1 MRRFIPVVVILM
13 TLAIG
18 PSTLADIVR
27 LKTGGELRGSIGS
40 ADDQQISITTLAGT
54 TLSLPTDA
62 VHFLLRR
69 SDTEEEYETR
79 LATLPNTV
87 EAHLDLAD
95 WCKAN
100 RLRSQR
106 QQQLRQVLLIDPNH
120 EGVRK
125 LLEYTRDGVLW
136 KTRDHILRERGLV
149 RTRRKYITRQERD
162 SLAETTAE
170 KEQQAAWSRQ
180 MSRIAEGIRARD
192 ANAVAAIREVRDP
205 MAIAGLTAFFREA
218 LEPAVRDAYVFAL
231 GQIKHS
237 GALPPLVEQAVLDT
251 VPQIRTNA
259 AILITEARAE
269 EATAMLIKYLEVEDN
284 QTVQNAAD
292 ALGLLGHPKSL
303 APLIEALVTQHQ
315 YSTRP
320 SAAEEV
326 AVRAADLLNR
336 PDLTPAEIV
345 VVMQASLTPLRGV
358 VATTDES
365 NGRVQL
371 VYPHR
376 NTSVLTALK
385 RMTGQDFG
393 YDQRTWRLWLRA
405 QSRRR

>member
-1 MRRFIPVVVILM
+1 MYRFIPTAALLLLL
-13 TLAIG
+13 TAG
-18 PSTLADIVR
+18 PRAAADIVR
-27 LKTGGELRGSIGS
+27 LKTGGELRGSIRF
-40 ADDQQISITTLAGT
+40 ADDQQINFVTLAGT
-54 TLSLPTDA
+54 TLSLPADV
-62 VHFLLRR
+62 VHFSLRR
-69 SDTEEEYETR
+69 SDLEEEYETR
-79 LATLPNTV
+79 LAKLPNTV

-100 RLRSQR
+100 RLRAQR
-106 QQQLRQVLLIDPNH
+106 QQQLRHVLTIDPNH

-136 KTRDHILRERGLV
+136 KTRDQILRERGLV

-162 SLAETTAE
+162 SIAETTAQ
-170 KEQQAAWSRQ
+170 KEQETAWSRQ
-180 MSRIAEGIRARD
+180 MARIAEGIRAGD
-192 ANAVAAIREVRDP
+192 PNAVEAIRQVRDP

-218 LEPAVRDAYVFAL
+218 SEPAVRDAYVFAI
-231 GQIKHS
+231 GQIEHPK
-237 GALPPLVEQAVLDT
+237 ALPPLIEQAVLDT

-259 AILITEARAE
+259 AALITKERAE
-269 EATAMLIKYLEVEDN
+269 AATALLVRYLEVEDN
-284 QTVQNAAD
+284 QTVRNAAD

-320 SAAEEV
+320 SAAAEV
-326 AVRAADLLNR
+326 AARAADLLNR
-336 PDLTPAEIV
+336 PDLNPAEIV
-345 VVMQASLTPLRGV
+345 VVMQAGLTPRRGV
-358 VATTDES
+358 DATTDES

-376 NTSVLTALK
+376 NANVLAALR